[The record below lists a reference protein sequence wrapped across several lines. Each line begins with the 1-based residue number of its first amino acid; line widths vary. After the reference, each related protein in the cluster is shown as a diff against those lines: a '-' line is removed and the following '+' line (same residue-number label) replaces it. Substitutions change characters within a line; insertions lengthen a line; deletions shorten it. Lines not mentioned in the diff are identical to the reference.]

1 MAKKKQGKGKGH
13 LLTVLMVLILL
24 AGIGLIAYPSFSDWW
39 NSMHQSQA
47 IASYVDEVSH
57 QDAERIEQMWEEA
70 RAYNKDLA
78 DVGNHFK
85 VSDEEME
92 RYNQVLDITGTGIMG
107 YIDIPKIDVSLPIYH
122 STNEEVLQIAIG
134 HLEGSSL
141 PIGGPDT
148 HALLSGHTGLPSA
161 KLFTN
166 IDRLVEGDRFMIN
179 VLGQMLTYEVDQ
191 IDVVLPTG
199 VDELDIVPGED
210 LVTLITCT
218 PYAVNTHRLLVRG
231 HRVENEK
238 VQVTVPQDA
247 VILDKIVVG
256 VLVGVPILL
265 FILVITLIF
274 TRKKKIH
281 ARKGL
286 TAEDEV

>member
-47 IASYVDEVSH
+47 IASYVDEVSR

-85 VSDEEME
+85 VTDEEME

-238 VQVTVPQDA
+238 AQVTVPQDA

-274 TRKKKIH
+274 TRKKKKPL
-281 ARKGL
+281 RKGL

>member
-47 IASYVDEVSH
+47 IASYVDEVSR

-85 VSDEEME
+85 VTDEEME

-238 VQVTVPQDA
+238 TQVTVPQDA

-274 TRKKKIH
+274 TRKKV
-281 ARKGL
+281 
-286 TAEDEV
+286 TVQ

>member
-47 IASYVDEVSH
+47 IASYVDEVSR

-70 RAYNKDLA
+70 RAYNQDLA

-85 VSDEEME
+85 VTDEEME

-238 VQVTVPQDA
+238 AQVTVPQDA

-274 TRKKKIH
+274 TRKKKKPL
-281 ARKGL
+281 RKGL